1 MKSYEV
7 LKRAADV
14 VGVKAL
20 AAKLKLSPALVYKW
34 CQEFD
39 PDDPDVSGAR
49 NPLDRLTDIVAET
62 GDVEVVQW
70 LCHQAGGFFVRN
82 PSVAAGRTGTELL
95 ANTQRLVQEFSEL
108 LMTVTRS
115 IEDDGR
121 IENKEADR
129 IRDSWE
135 DFKRTVEEFAV
146 ACEQGLFAQMRSQRG
161 RS

>member
-1 MKSYEV
+1 MRSYEV
-7 LKRAADV
+7 LRQAADV

-39 PDDPDVSGAR
+39 PNDPDVSGAR
-49 NPLDRLTDIVAET
+49 NPLDRLADIVEET

-70 LCHQAGGFFVRN
+70 LCHQAGGFFTRN
-82 PSVAAGRTGTELL
+82 PRVAPGKSGTELL
-95 ANTQRLVQEFSEL
+95 MNTQRLVQEFSEL

-115 IEDDGR
+115 IEDDGC
-121 IENKEADR
+121 IEGKEAER

-135 DFKRTVEEFAV
+135 DFKGIVEEFSV
-146 ACEQGLFAQMRSQRG
+146 ACEQGLFAQPRTPRT
-161 RS
+161 R